1 MLRFCIKD
9 LLEDARVE
17 FVKSASVAGPEDG
30 CFATSADV
38 APTAFRTPSTSWRTT
53 LLAWTAAALSAFSV
67 VVGSI
72 GAAHAQVRAVPG
84 SDGPAT
90 TGGVLNTYYPASV
103 SADTNQTVGTVSAAI
118 TVGAGIGPATSAAVV
133 PNASYMIVQMQCAP
147 TNNTN
152 TSAYDAGDVST
163 TGRGCADAAA
173 SYLAGRCEY
182 IRGGPASAAGSIA
195 LAGSPLANA
204 YIHDATTVTNLRIP
218 SVTRVPQ
225 YSNLNLNAAVTAL
238 PRNDATGGV
247 AALSVADSMDVQRCV
262 FQGSVFCQQLL
273 NFPQPVEKSGGVG
286 L

>member
-1 MLRFCIKD
+1 MLRFCDKD

-30 CFATSADV
+30 YFATSADV

-90 TGGVLNTYYPASV
+90 TGSVLNTYYPASV

-118 TVGAGIGPATSAAVV
+118 TVGAGIGPATPAAVV
-133 PNASYMIVQMQCAP
+133 PDASYMVVQMQCAT
-147 TNNTN
+147 TNTTN
-152 TSAYDAGDVST
+152 TSAYDAGDASA
-163 TGRGCADAAA
+163 TGRGYADAAA
-173 SYLAGRCEY
+173 SCLSGRHGY
-182 IRGGPASAAGSIA
+182 IRDCPASAAGSID
-195 LAGSPLANA
+195 LAGSPLANT
-204 YIHDATTVTNLRIP
+204 YIHKATAVTNRRTPQVL
-218 SVTRVPQ
+218 RVPQ
-225 YSNLNLNAAVTAL
+225 YSNLTLNAAVTA
-238 PRNDATGGV
+238 PARNRATGGV
-247 AALSVADSMDVQRCV
+247 VALPVADSMDVQRCV
-262 FQGSVFCQQLL
+262 LQGSVFCQQLL